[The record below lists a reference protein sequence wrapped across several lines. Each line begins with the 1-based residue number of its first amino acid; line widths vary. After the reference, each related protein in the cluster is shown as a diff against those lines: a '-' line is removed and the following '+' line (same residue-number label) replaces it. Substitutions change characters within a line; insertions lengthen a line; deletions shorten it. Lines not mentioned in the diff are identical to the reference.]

1 MSRAEDDG
9 PREGPQSVADL
20 ASLEAVRHRI
30 DAIDRELTRLLSER
44 AACALRV
51 GEIKQ
56 AEPGGEAP
64 VYYRPEREA
73 QILARIQADNPGPLS
88 DSDLARLFREVIS
101 CCLNLEQ
108 PLTIAYLGPPSTY
121 TETATIKQFGHFART
136 RSLAS
141 IDEVFREVESD
152 GAHYGVVP
160 VENSTEGM
168 VNHTLDCFMDST
180 LRICAEVELP
190 IHHALMVAAGA
201 DGEPITEI
209 LSHSQSLAQCR
220 SWLDAH
226 YPGINRTAVNSN
238 GEAARL
244 AADQPGKAAIAGEM
258 AAERYGLRILAS
270 NIEDHAD
277 NKTRFLVIGKQK
289 VGPSGRDKTSL
300 LVSTRNE
307 PGALYQV
314 LGPFHN
320 HGISLSRIE
329 TRPAKSGSW
338 SYVFFID
345 FDGHL
350 SEPAIQKV
358 LAEVEEVAMEVRPLG
373 SYPQAV
379 V

>member
-1 MSRAEDDG
+1 MSGPDRGTLETLED
-9 PREGPQSVADL
+9 
-20 ASLEAVRHRI
+20 VRDRI
-30 DAIDRELTRLLSER
+30 DAIDRDLTRLLNER

-56 AEPGGEAP
+56 ADPSGEPP
-64 VYYRPEREA
+64 VFYRPEREA
-73 QILARIQADNPGPLS
+73 QILARIQAENPGPLT
-88 DSDLARLFREVIS
+88 DADLARLFREVIS

-108 PLTIAYLGPPSTY
+108 PLTIAYLGPAGTY
-121 TETATIKQFGHFART
+121 TETAAIKQFGHFART
-136 RSLAS
+136 RSMTS

-152 GAHYGVVP
+152 GVHYGVVP

-168 VNHTLDCFMDST
+168 VNHTLDCFMDSA
-180 LRICAEVELP
+180 LSICAEVELP
-190 IHHALMVAAGA
+190 IHHALMVNAAVRKEA
-201 DGEPITEI
+201 DGGIEEI
-209 LSHSQSLAQCR
+209 VSHSQSLAQCR
-220 SWLDAH
+220 GWLDAH
-226 YPGINRTAVNSN
+226 YPGVKRTPVNSN
-238 GEAARL
+238 AEAARL
-244 AADQPGKAAIAGEM
+244 VADDSAGRLAAIAGEM
-258 AAERYGLRILAS
+258 AAERYGLRMLAS
-270 NIEDHAD
+270 NIEDSAD

-289 VGPSGRDKTSL
+289 VGRSGKDKTSL

-345 FDGHL
+345 FDGHQ
-350 SEPAIQKV
+350 SDPAIQAV
-358 LAEVEEVAMEVRPLG
+358 LAEVADVAMEVRPLG

>member
-1 MSRAEDDG
+1 MSKAEDNVPD
-9 PREGPQSVADL
+9 
-20 ASLEAVRHRI
+20 SLESVRDRI
-30 DAIDRELTRLLSER
+30 DAIDGEMTRLLNER
-44 AACALRV
+44 AACALKV

-56 AEPGGEAP
+56 ADPSGEAP
-64 VYYRPEREA
+64 IFFRPEREA
-73 QILARIQADNPGPLS
+73 QILARIQADNPGPLT
-88 DSDLARLFREVIS
+88 DEDLARLFREIIS
-101 CCLNLEQ
+101 CCLNLEA
-108 PLTIAYLGPPSTY
+108 PLTIAYLGPAGTY
-121 TETATIKQFGHFART
+121 TETAAIKQFGHFAKT
-136 RSLAS
+136 RALAS

-152 GAHYGVVP
+152 GVPYGVVP

-168 VNHTLDCFMDST
+168 VNHTLDCFMDSS

-190 IHHALMVAAGA
+190 IHHALMVDASAGS
-201 DGEPITEI
+201 EPLEEI
-209 LSHSQSLAQCR
+209 ISHSQSLAQCR
-220 SWLDAH
+220 SWLNAH
-226 YPGINRTAVNSN
+226 YPGVTRTPVNSN
-238 GEAARL
+238 AEAARL
-244 AADQPGKAAIAGEM
+244 VANSPGRAAIAGEM

-270 NIEDHAD
+270 NIEDNTD

-345 FDGHL
+345 FDGHQTD
-350 SEPAIQKV
+350 PGIQAV
-358 LAEVEEVAMEVRPLG
+358 LAEVAEVAMEVRPLG

>member
-1 MSRAEDDG
+1 MTT
-9 PREGPQSVADL
+9 ADEPTDAL
-20 ASLEAVRHRI
+20 AAVRNRI
-30 DAIDRELTRLLSER
+30 DEIDGALTRLLSER
-44 AACALRV
+44 AACALKV

-56 AEPGGEAP
+56 ADPGGEAP
-64 VYYRPEREA
+64 VFYRPEREA
-73 QILARIQADNPGPLS
+73 QILARIQADNPGPLP
-88 DSDLARLFREVIS
+88 DEDLARLFREIIS

-108 PLTIAYLGPPSTY
+108 PLTIAYLGPAGTY
-121 TETATIKQFGHFART
+121 TETAAVKQFGHFAGT
-136 RSLAS
+136 RAMAS

-180 LRICAEVELP
+180 LKICAEVELP
-190 IHHALMVAAGA
+190 IHHALMVHASSGS
-201 DGEPITEI
+201 EPVEEI
-209 LSHSQSLAQCR
+209 VSHSQSLAQCR

-226 YPGINRTAVNSN
+226 YPGTARTPVNSN
-238 GEAARL
+238 AEAARIVSE
-244 AADQPGKAAIAGEM
+244 QNTPGRLAAIAGEM
-258 AAERYGLRILAS
+258 AAERYGLRIVAS

-277 NKTRFLVIGKQK
+277 NKTRFLVIGKQR
-289 VGPSGRDKTSL
+289 VGPSGRDKTSI

-345 FDGHL
+345 FDGHQ
-350 SEPAIQKV
+350 SDPEIRAV
-358 LAEVEEVAMEVRPLG
+358 LDEVAEVAMEVRPLG

>member
-1 MSRAEDDG
+1 MSA
-9 PREGPQSVADL
+9 ADTGKL
-20 ASLEAVRHRI
+20 ETLEAVRDRI
-30 DAIDRELTRLLSER
+30 DAIDRDLTRLLSER

-56 AEPGGEAP
+56 ADQGSEPP
-64 VYYRPEREA
+64 VFYRPEREA
-73 QILARIQADNPGPLS
+73 QILARIQAENPGPLT
-88 DSDLARLFREVIS
+88 DEDLARLFREIIS

-108 PLTIAYLGPPSTY
+108 PLTIAYLGPAGTY
-121 TETATIKQFGHFART
+121 TETAAIKQFGHFART
-136 RSLAS
+136 QSMTS

-152 GAHYGVVP
+152 GVHYGVVP

-168 VNHTLDCFMDST
+168 VNHTLDCFMDSN
-180 LRICAEVELP
+180 LKICAEVELP
-190 IHHALMVAAGA
+190 IHHALMTNRSS
-201 DGEPITEI
+201 DGSGLQEI
-209 LSHSQSLAQCR
+209 VSHSQSLAQCR
-220 SWLDAH
+220 SWLDTH
-226 YPGINRTAVNSN
+226 YPGLKRTPVNSN
-238 GEAARL
+238 AEAARL
-244 AADQPGKAAIAGEM
+244 VAEDGTGMLAAIAGEM

-270 NIEDHAD
+270 NIEDQAD

-345 FDGHL
+345 FDGHQ
-350 SEPAIQKV
+350 SDPAIQAV
-358 LAEVEEVAMEVRPLG
+358 LKEVAEVAMEVRPLG

>member
-1 MSRAEDDG
+1 MSG
-9 PREGPQSVADL
+9 ADTDRL
-20 ASLEAVRHRI
+20 DSLEAVRNRI
-30 DAIDRELTRLLSER
+30 DAIDRDLTRLLNER

-56 AEPGGEAP
+56 ADPSGEAP
-64 VYYRPEREA
+64 VFYRPEREA
-73 QILARIQADNPGPLS
+73 QILARIQADNPGPLT
-88 DSDLARLFREVIS
+88 DADLARLFREVIS

-108 PLTIAYLGPPSTY
+108 PLTIAYLGPAGTY
-121 TETATIKQFGHFART
+121 TETAAVKQFGHFART
-136 RSLAS
+136 RSMSS

-152 GAHYGVVP
+152 GVHYGVVP

-168 VNHTLDCFMDST
+168 VNHTLDCFMDSS

-190 IHHALMVAAGA
+190 IHHALMVNKDT
-201 DGEPITEI
+201 DGSAVEEI
-209 LSHSQSLAQCR
+209 VSHSQSLAQCR

-226 YPGINRTAVNSN
+226 YPGLERTPVNSN
-238 GEAARL
+238 AEAAQLVADDGAGRL
-244 AADQPGKAAIAGEM
+244 AAIAGEM

-270 NIEDHAD
+270 NIEDQAD

-345 FDGHL
+345 FDGHQ
-350 SEPAIQKV
+350 SDPAIQAV
-358 LAEVEEVAMEVRPLG
+358 LAEVAEVAMEVRPLG

>member
-1 MSRAEDDG
+1 MSKPDE
-9 PREGPQSVADL
+9 PRLD
-20 ASLEAVRHRI
+20 SLDAVRERI
-30 DAIDRELTRLLSER
+30 DAIDHDLTRLLNER
-44 AACALRV
+44 AACALKV

-56 AEPGGEAP
+56 ADPSGEAP

-73 QILARIQADNPGPLS
+73 QILKRIKAENQGPLT
-88 DSDLARLFREVIS
+88 DDDLARLFREVLS

-108 PLTIAYLGPPSTY
+108 PLTIAYLGPAGTY
-121 TETATIKQFGHFART
+121 TETAAIKQFGHFART
-136 RSLAS
+136 RSMAS
-141 IDEVFREVESD
+141 IDEVFREVESE
-152 GAHYGVVP
+152 GVHYGVVP

-168 VNHTLDCFMDST
+168 VNHTLDCFMESS
-180 LRICAEVELP
+180 LNICAEVELP
-190 IHHALMVAAGA
+190 IHHALLVSS
-201 DGEPITEI
+201 TEGPEI
-209 LSHSQSLAQCR
+209 DEIVSHSQSLAQCR

-226 YPGINRTAVNSN
+226 YPGVPRTPVNSN
-238 GEAARL
+238 AEAARL
-244 AADQPGKAAIAGEM
+244 VADHPGKAAIAGEV
-258 AAERYGLRILAS
+258 AAERYGLRIVAS
-270 NIEDHAD
+270 NIEDHAG

-289 VGPSGRDKTSL
+289 VGPSGHDKTSL

-345 FDGHL
+345 FDGHQ
-350 SEPAIQKV
+350 SDPAIQAV
-358 LAEVEEVAMEVRPLG
+358 LKEVGEVAMEVRPLG